1 MSILWLA
8 YGRHLAR
15 PRMEQDAPGHR
26 VAGLGFVRGY
36 QLTFRAVP
44 PAPGPSLPSA
54 EAAPNKRLAG
64 LLYHIPP
71 DEWEQL
77 KQLHLPNYA
86 PHSVEV
92 LPLGSRSTAITAQWF
107 LPIAHQD
114 LPPLGGMVYQV
125 FNAARI
131 LPGYPGLVLQELE
144 QRALTLRP
152 GQRPPE
158 HS

>member
-44 PAPGPSLPSA
+44 PTPGPSLPSA
-54 EAAPNKRLAG
+54 EAAPGKRMAG
-64 LLYHIPP
+64 LLYHISAE
-71 DEWEQL
+71 EWAHLQ
-77 KQLHLPNYA
+77 QLHAPSYA
-86 PHSVEV
+86 DHPVEV

-107 LPIAHQD
+107 LPFAYQD
-114 LPPLGGMVYQV
+114 LPPLGGVVYQV

-131 LPGYPGLVLQELE
+131 LPGYPGLALQELE
-144 QRALTLRP
+144 QLALKLRP
-152 GQRPPE
+152 GRA
-158 HS
+158 

>member
-26 VAGLGFVRGY
+26 VAGLGFVRDY
-36 QLTFRAVP
+36 HLTFRAVP
-44 PAPGPSLPSA
+44 SVPGPSLPSA
-54 EAAPNKRLAG
+54 EAAPHKRLAG
-64 LLYHIPP
+64 LLYHISY
-71 DEWEQL
+71 DEWEHL
-77 KQLHLPNYA
+77 KQLHLPSYA
-86 PHSVEV
+86 PYNVSV

-107 LPIAHQD
+107 LPLAHQEQ
-114 LPPLGGMVYQV
+114 PPLGGLVYQV

-144 QRALTLRP
+144 QMALTLRP
-152 GQRPPE
+152 GL
-158 HS
+158 